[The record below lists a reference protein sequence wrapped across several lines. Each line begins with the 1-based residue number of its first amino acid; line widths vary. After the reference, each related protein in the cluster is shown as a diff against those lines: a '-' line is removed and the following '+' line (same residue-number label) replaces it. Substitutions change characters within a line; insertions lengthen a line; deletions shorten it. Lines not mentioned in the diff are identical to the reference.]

1 MSLKAFHLALVL
13 AAILAASAYGMW
25 CVVAAL
31 RGDSSRLLPGLL
43 CAAAGM
49 ALVVHGIRF
58 YKQTEKD
65 PWL

>member
-1 MSLKAFHLALVL
+1 MSLKAFHLVLVL

-25 CVVAAL
+25 CVAAAL
-31 RGDSSRLLPGLL
+31 RGESARLLPGLL
-43 CAAAGM
+43 CAGGGM

>member
-1 MSLKAFHLALVL
+1 MSLKAFHLFTVA

-25 CVVAAL
+25 CALTVLREGSGAVAAL
-31 RGDSSRLLPGLL
+31 ASF
-43 CAAAGM
+43 AAGG

-58 YKQTEKD
+58 YKQTEKE